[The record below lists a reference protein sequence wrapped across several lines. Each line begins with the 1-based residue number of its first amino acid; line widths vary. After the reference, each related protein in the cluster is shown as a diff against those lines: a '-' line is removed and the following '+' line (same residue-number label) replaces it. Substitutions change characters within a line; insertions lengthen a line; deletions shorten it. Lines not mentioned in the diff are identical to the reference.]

1 MNQDD
6 RLPTITTLAAVA
18 AWRARLSAI
27 MLHHALV
34 CDCHDEWAAELI
46 GYFLRVGTEIIKRWP
61 KVSFGNLESI
71 VARKWD
77 REHK

>member
-1 MNQDD
+1 MDD
-6 RLPTITTLAAVA
+6 RPPISTIVA
-18 AWRARLSAI
+18 IVSWRGRMA
-27 MLHHALV
+27 MLLERHVLI
-34 CDCHDEWAAELI
+34 CGCRDEWAEELV
-46 GYFLRVGTEIIKRWP
+46 GYCERVGTEIIKRWP